1 MAQVTFLRGLKEFY
15 SSERYPGAI
24 YFSTDTKEII
34 VDGVEYGLDLNNPD
48 LDLITLVE
56 FITPDTIKFRATNG
70 NETIITLPPATS
82 KSNGLMSSADKEAFD
97 KIPEVYA
104 TKEEVSQ
111 ALIGVYSFKGV
122 VDTLNDLP
130 SENLKPGDVYKIRE
144 AFELDGRPYSKGT
157 HVVWNGTKWNA
168 MEGEEPGY
176 SKSEADDKFVAWAR
190 ELVTNN
196 KVVLLPKG
204 SKLIG
209 TMLKEDGQEDGVSM
223 AQVGIYEDG
232 AVQQMEVGSSKLHLN
247 LNSSDRPTVELP
259 DKSKE
264 TLAYIKDLSW
274 IDTNN

>member
-15 SSERYPGAI
+15 SSERYLGAI

-111 ALIGVYSFKGV
+111 ALVGVYSFKGV

-209 TMLKEDGQEDGVSM
+209 TMLKEDGQEDRISM

-274 IDTNN
+274 IDLDN

>member
-15 SSERYPGAI
+15 SSERYLGAI

-111 ALIGVYSFKGV
+111 ALVGVYSFKGV

-209 TMLKEDGQEDGVSM
+209 TMLKEDGQEDEVSM

-274 IDTNN
+274 IDINN

>member
-15 SSERYPGAI
+15 SSERYLGAI

-111 ALIGVYSFKGV
+111 ALVGVYSFKGV

-209 TMLKEDGQEDGVSM
+209 TMLKEDGQEDGVRM

-274 IDTNN
+274 ININN

>member
-15 SSERYPGAI
+15 SSERYSGAI

-111 ALIGVYSFKGV
+111 ALVGVYSFKGV

-209 TMLKEDGQEDGVSM
+209 TMLKEDGQEDRVSM

-274 IDTNN
+274 IDLNN

>member
-1 MAQVTFLRGLKEFY
+1 MAQVTFLRGLKKFY

-34 VDGVEYGLDLNNPD
+34 VDGVEYRLDLNNPD

-111 ALIGVYSFKGV
+111 ALVGVYSFKGV
-122 VDTLNDLP
+122 VDTLSDLP

-204 SKLIG
+204 SRLIG
-209 TMLKEDGQEDGVSM
+209 TMLKEGGQEDEVSM

-274 IDTNN
+274 IDIND

>member
-15 SSERYPGAI
+15 SSERYQGAI

-111 ALIGVYSFKGV
+111 ALVGVYSFKGV

-209 TMLKEDGQEDGVSM
+209 TMLKEDGQEDGVRM

-274 IDTNN
+274 IDLNN

>member
-1 MAQVTFLRGLKEFY
+1 
-15 SSERYPGAI
+15 
-24 YFSTDTKEII
+24 
-34 VDGVEYGLDLNNPD
+34 
-48 LDLITLVE
+48 
-56 FITPDTIKFRATNG
+56 
-70 NETIITLPPATS
+70 
-82 KSNGLMSSADKEAFD
+82 MSSADKEAFD

-111 ALIGVYSFKGV
+111 ALVGVYSFKGV

-209 TMLKEDGQEDGVSM
+209 TMLKEDGQEDEVSM

-247 LNSSDRPTVELP
+247 LNSSDRPTVELQ

-274 IDTNN
+274 IGINN

>member
-1 MAQVTFLRGLKEFY
+1 MTQVTFLRGLKKFY

-111 ALIGVYSFKGV
+111 ALVGVYLFKGV

-144 AFELDGRPYSKGT
+144 AFELDGMPYSKGT

-209 TMLKEDGQEDGVSM
+209 TMLKEDGQEDEVSM

-232 AVQQMEVGSSKLHLN
+232 AVQQMEVGSSRLHLN
-247 LNSSDRPTVELP
+247 LNSSDRPTVGLP

-274 IDTNN
+274 IDINN

>member
-1 MAQVTFLRGLKEFY
+1 
-15 SSERYPGAI
+15 
-24 YFSTDTKEII
+24 
-34 VDGVEYGLDLNNPD
+34 
-48 LDLITLVE
+48 
-56 FITPDTIKFRATNG
+56 
-70 NETIITLPPATS
+70 
-82 KSNGLMSSADKEAFD
+82 MSSADKEAFD

-111 ALIGVYSFKGV
+111 ALVGVYSFKGV

-223 AQVGIYEDG
+223 VQVGIYEDG

-274 IDTNN
+274 IGINN